1 MNESE
6 QRFDDLRQ
14 LLKLKQHEI
23 PPPGYFHGFSSQVIS
38 AIQEDLRVSSKSQ
51 YSSSPSWLSRF
62 FASFDSRPGLVG
74 GLATS
79 MVLFLVLGIVLADH
93 SDTEMAANYSVDA
106 NLQPSSSPLASAALS
121 SELSAPDQSA
131 GGITV
136 STNPPS
142 SLQPASSIFG
152 QDNSL
157 FQTASYAPGGATSH

>member
-1 MNESE
+1 
-6 QRFDDLRQ
+6 
-14 LLKLKQHEI
+14 
-23 PPPGYFHGFSSQVIS
+23 
-38 AIQEDLRVSSKSQ
+38 
-51 YSSSPSWLSRF
+51 
-62 FASFDSRPGLVG
+62 
-74 GLATS
+74 
-79 MVLFLVLGIVLADH
+79 
-93 SDTEMAANYSVDA
+93 MAANYSVDA

>member
-38 AIQEDLRVSSKSQ
+38 AIQEDLRVSSKPQ
-51 YSSSPSWLSRF
+51 NSSSPSWLSRF

-106 NLQPSSSPLASAALS
+106 NIQPSSSPLA
-121 SELSAPDQSA
+121 ELSAPDQSG
-131 GGITV
+131 GGIAV

-157 FQTASYAPGGATSH
+157 FQMASYAPVGAAGH